1 MFGMCPRL
9 YSAPKANREFQR
21 RAILA
26 NEHRRRN
33 AEEHRRFA
41 RQIIAA
47 SAVTAVSIAP
57 EFAGRSARS
66 NSRRNRASRSV
77 LFAALAAEVVYLV
90 YRYSEITRGAMIATE
105 IVDKLLAL
113 PAAVT
118 RMAEMIGNS
127 A

>member
-1 MFGMCPRL
+1 MR
-9 YSAPKANREFQR
+9 
-21 RAILA
+21 
-26 NEHRRRN
+26 
-33 AEEHRRFA
+33 EEHRRFA
-41 RQIIAA
+41 RRIIAA

-57 EFAGRSARS
+57 EFAGHSARP

-77 LFAALAAEVVYLV
+77 LFTALAAEVVYLV
-90 YRYSEITRGAMIATE
+90 YRYSEVARGAMIAPE

-118 RMAEMIGNS
+118 RMAEMIGNP